1 MVDSQHSTP
10 WNKMRLEV
18 INILIN
24 NLLLKEITK
33 EIKEEIQLEAENYVI
48 NKCKLQYHNLLMM
61 GPIRGST
68 QDQPQLHESSRLKRQ
83 EDIIKPKVRLCVMGA
98 LMH

>member
-48 NKCKLQYHNLLMM
+48 NKCKLQYHNLLNM
-61 GPIRGST
+61 GPYRGNT
-68 QDQPQLHESSRLKRQ
+68 HDQPQLHESSRLKRQ